1 MNSSISIASCA
12 RLCELNISVST
23 GSKQDKD
30 ATAKVNEDN
39 NAESNVARVTKNIF
53 AGSEVLGEIV
63 KFAARARQEHAKLSL
78 PWNDSGQRLVPN
90 SFIQEHMETMGELKE
105 EFLSMVQV
113 FKEELPELREKAEEN
128 MGELYNPMDYPSDE
142 EIEYFIERKF
152 QFNLEY
158 PPVPEEGGFINGVL
172 EDVKEELNDLFQQ
185 GLDNKIRTAT
195 TDTWNRLSRIVARIS
210 EQLTDRTDEEV
221 AAMQKEADA
230 KALDKFQRT
239 GKGKDYGREVTKKK
253 KISNDLLQSGLDICS
268 ALKAFN
274 ITQDPE
280 LEQRRKEF
288 QAILEDYDVDDLKDK
303 DNGEY
308 YRGLMVEEVN
318 KVKES
323 VDQITSKFNF

>member
-23 GSKQDKD
+23 GSKQDKE
-30 ATAKVNEDN
+30 ATAKINEDY
-39 NAESNVARVTKNIF
+39 NAESNVGVVTKNVF
-53 AGSEVLGEIV
+53 AGSKVLGEIV

-78 PWNDSGQRLVPN
+78 PWNDNGQRLVPN
-90 SFIQEHMETMGELKE
+90 SFIQEHMERMGELKE

-113 FKEELPELREKAEEN
+113 FKEELPELREKAEN
-128 MGELYNPMDYPSDE
+128 MGKFYDWIDYPSDE
-142 EIEYFIERKF
+142 EIERFIERKF
-152 QFNLEY
+152 RFNLEY
-158 PPVPEEGGFINGVL
+158 PAVPEEGGFINGVL
-172 EDVKEELNDLFQQ
+172 EDVKEELNDMFQQ
-185 GLDNKIRTAT
+185 GLDNKIRAAT

-230 KALDKFQRT
+230 KALAKYQRT

-253 KISNDLLQSGLDICS
+253 KISNDLLESGLDICS

-303 DNGEY
+303 DHGEY